1 VAHNAG
7 FGIAFINAEMKRA
20 VKPPIAPERVV
31 DTLVL
36 ARRKHP
42 GGHNTLDDLCSRYD
56 VNSLRS
62 RHVVKSSCG
71 GYC

>member
-7 FGIAFINAEMKRA
+7 FDIAFINAEMKRA

-36 ARRKHP
+36 ARRKH
-42 GGHNTLDDLCSRYD
+42 
-56 VNSLRS
+56 
-62 RHVVKSSCG
+62 
-71 GYC
+71 